1 MTRPADAGKVE
12 IRNIDFDKA
21 GDVERYIAML
31 DAYARDPMG
40 AGRPLPDAAKARLRI
55 DLPTHPG
62 AHALIAVSDGKDLGF
77 ASCFVGY
84 STFRAQP
91 LLNLHD
97 IAVVPEA
104 RGLGIARQ
112 LLDAVEALARRLEC
126 CKVTLEVRSDNLRA
140 QRAYESAGFVPADCD
155 RFMEKRLDLA

>member
-1 MTRPADAGKVE
+1 VTHKID
-12 IRNIDFDKA
+12 IRVVDFSD
-21 GDVERYIAML
+21 DSDMDRYLAML

-40 AGRPLPDAAKARLRI
+40 AGRPLPDAVKLRLRA
-55 DLPTHPG
+55 DLPTRTG
-62 AHALIAVSDGKDLGF
+62 AHALLAERSGTDVGF

-84 STFRAQP
+84 STFRARP

-112 LLDAVEALARRLEC
+112 LLEAVEALARRLDC

-155 RFMEKRLDLA
+155 RFLEKVLDQA